1 MYTAIRS
8 WNSEQGPL
16 RPTWIKNYDAN
27 FSICISF
34 SFFRTKTAY
43 VPKKKKERRKNLKH
57 ELMSSVM
64 EALVA
69 WGLKQLLTF
78 AEWYSLPL
86 VTGCNVSLIS
96 TSACQYKICSL
107 KTMRQPQRNDVALCT
122 QQWLTQRLSSVCA
135 RSLTLQSKCCIS
147 HPKASASLPKLTD
160 ESMKHLTCSNAQA
173 LRAYRSP
180 QRWSHCGA
188 ALLHSWAP
196 GHMELW
202 AVSPWSMSVSFPA
215 CLQTTESYTRS
226 LFIVTWLI
234 FSECR
239 WSPLSILWLHCE
251 DCSQ

>member
-1 MYTAIRS
+1 MYFFFFSQNENSIR
-8 WNSEQGPL
+8 
-16 RPTWIKNYDAN
+16 T
-27 FSICISF
+27 
-34 SFFRTKTAY
+34 
-43 VPKKKKERRKNLKH
+43 KKKKERRKNLKH

-196 GHMELW
+196 GHMETLSCLTLKYECFFSCL
-202 AVSPWSMSVSFPA
+202 SPDNRVLYKKSVYCYLA
-215 CLQTTESYTRS
+215 HI
-226 LFIVTWLI
+226 FIV
-234 FSECR
+234 
-239 WSPLSILWLHCE
+239 
-251 DCSQ
+251 

>member
-1 MYTAIRS
+1 MCFFFFFQNENSIR
-8 WNSEQGPL
+8 
-16 RPTWIKNYDAN
+16 T
-27 FSICISF
+27 
-34 SFFRTKTAY
+34 
-43 VPKKKKERRKNLKH
+43 KKKKERRKNLKH

-180 QRWSHCGA
+180 QRWSQTVE
-188 ALLHSWAP
+188 LLCCTHERPDTWK
-196 GHMELW
+196 LW

-239 WSPLSILWLHCE
+239 WSPLSILWLHCL